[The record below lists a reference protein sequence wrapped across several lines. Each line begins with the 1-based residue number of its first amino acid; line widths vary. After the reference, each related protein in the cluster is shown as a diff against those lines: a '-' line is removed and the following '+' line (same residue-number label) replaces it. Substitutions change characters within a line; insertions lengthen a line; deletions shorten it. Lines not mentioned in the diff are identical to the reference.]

1 MIQQKSEIKA
11 GLESS
16 FQKMVQFIESLDKHG
31 FEDNPNGKWSAGQQL
46 EHLIK
51 SVKPL
56 NQVFLL
62 PKFIFPMIF
71 GKMKRTGRTYEEL
84 LDKYHEKLKKGGQ
97 ASSPFVP
104 VVIKFEERT
113 QKLTQFKN
121 HLSKLIRHLDSMS
134 DRQLDTLILP
144 HPLLGKVSLREMM
157 FFTIFHTEHHLNL
170 LQAK

>member
-1 MIQQKSEIKA
+1 
-11 GLESS
+11 
-16 FQKMVQFIESLDKHG
+16 
-31 FEDNPNGKWSAGQQL
+31 
-46 EHLIK
+46 
-51 SVKPL
+51 
-56 NQVFLL
+56 
-62 PKFIFPMIF
+62 
-71 GKMKRTGRTYEEL
+71 MKRTGRTYEEL